1 MLKGNNKRPD
11 ILIVESNVSPVCIET
26 EIMPASTVEKEAKS
40 RLGEKLRRSGKSILS
55 SIAVRLPQGLTSLHA
70 EELRNQISEANDYEY
85 ALYTGVS
92 PSECF
97 RWPQQGWIEGDVRDL
112 SILAQSAT
120 VPPKIIEE
128 AVEALV
134 AGLREASGLLGEIA
148 LDNPSAVSKISA
160 HLRQEDGE
168 QTRRMA
174 ATILVDAFLFHENLA
189 GGPGRLKD
197 VVSIEELRS
206 DTGVLYKSAILREWR
221 KILKV
226 NYWPIFDIARRL
238 LETVPTANSDNFLD
252 TLSGTAEKLLQNRL
266 MRSHDLTGA
275 VFQRL
280 ISDRK
285 FLAAYYTSPAS
296 ASLLTSLAFNST
308 VPLAGVNWGDKE
320 TLTKLRIADFACGT
334 RTLLS
339 SAYQRIGQLHELD
352 GGDVEALHPQLM
364 ANTFV
369 GCDVLPSAAH
379 LTASMLSGII
389 PQLSTKKVQF

>member
-1 MLKGNNKRPD
+1 M
-11 ILIVESNVSPVCIET
+11 
-26 EIMPASTVEKEAKS
+26 
-40 RLGEKLRRSGKSILS
+40 
-55 SIAVRLPQGLTSLHA
+55 HA

-128 AVEALV
+128 AVETLV

-252 TLSGTAEKLLQNRL
+252 TLSGTAESLIAHFPCFQFNRSAC
-266 MRSHDLTGA
+266 RS
-275 VFQRL
+275 
-280 ISDRK
+280 
-285 FLAAYYTSPAS
+285 
-296 ASLLTSLAFNST
+296 
-308 VPLAGVNWGDKE
+308 
-320 TLTKLRIADFACGT
+320 
-334 RTLLS
+334 
-339 SAYQRIGQLHELD
+339 EL
-352 GGDVEALHPQLM
+352 G
-364 ANTFV
+364 
-369 GCDVLPSAAH
+369 
-379 LTASMLSGII
+379 
-389 PQLSTKKVQF
+389 